1 LRLSDVLRQ
10 VFLMSWL
17 WSIFAGFYL
26 VAYVFW
32 VPSLFVSLAEVIVVA
47 AVTLVVGAGL
57 LQDGFLRAVELQ
69 TGTKIRAL
77 PLRRI
82 RRFVGG
88 ALLLGYLQVYIPP
101 QGRIVAHWPLD
112 LAITAVSGVIM
123 VVYGIVNK

>member
-1 LRLSDVLRQ
+1 MKLAEGAKQ

-17 WSIFAGFYL
+17 WSIFGGFYL

-32 VPSLFVSLAEVIVVA
+32 VPQLFVSLALVIVVA

-57 LQDGFLRAVELQ
+57 LQDGFLKAVELQ
-69 TGTKIRAL
+69 TGSRIRPLA
-77 PLRRI
+77 LRRV
-82 RRFVGG
+82 RRFLGG
-88 ALLLGYLQVYIPP
+88 VLLLGYLTVYIPP

-123 VVYGIVNK
+123 VVYGILNL

>member
-1 LRLSDVLRQ
+1 
-10 VFLMSWL
+10 MSWL